1 MYSSAKHSVKS
12 RRKIVSQAADRV
24 LSDTFLGTAALGSPR
39 LGMGPDVSVADSGVG
54 LDLCEKEQSALARR
68 YVLTQRLETSE
79 PWSHAG
85 PRSVSPFAPCASSRV
100 PHILD
105 AARLDEDSVLWDLG
119 CGDGRVLHEAAARY
133 GCRCVGVEIDAPCL
147 AESQK
152 RAEAMGK
159 AVSDVCSWHLRD
171 VTALPAGALG
181 ADDAMDA
188 NTPSPTVVLLFITGH
203 GLSALSGWLKHEWET
218 AAKPFAIVTCVE
230 ALDTCVDVAGLHEA
244 SAADGGNPLFDQTT
258 NPHDWFVYRDA
269 THAKYGVFVTPPRG
283 VSINEWVATKPK
295 PAAADPSAAA
305 RATPR
310 VARGVFDEAD
320 IASVEALVEKLQPGG
335 FFDVDDHDAT
345 AYETTCVDEKKKMVV
360 KHAETTDVSS
370 ADDDALAARLSAALL
385 GDAASFE
392 APTDDAPSN
401 PSNEAFETTT
411 NLWSEFEDACH
422 AHRSHRVVHLHAC
435 VEQDDPTSDAFSKH
449 APRARAKLLRA
460 AYDADARFFFLARG
474 RALFVRSAEYHAY
487 EAGGGVVDPAHRDTG
502 SVLTVSVVL
511 ETPSLMS
518 DESDD
523 TESDGATKK
532 TRQKTTG
539 GGVFFTRGAEGD
551 FDETTFV
558 DPSPPLRRG
567 DAIVFPSEKRH
578 GVTPLVGEG
587 ARRRSVV
594 LELWEGGVTRK
605 NRQE

>member
-1 MYSSAKHSVKS
+1 
-12 RRKIVSQAADRV
+12 
-24 LSDTFLGTAALGSPR
+24 
-39 LGMGPDVSVADSGVG
+39 MGPDASVADSGVG

-147 AESQK
+147 AESKK
-152 RAEAMGK
+152 RAEAMGN

-171 VTALPAGALG
+171 LTALPAGSLG

-188 NTPSPTVVLLFITGH
+188 NTPSPTVLLLFITGH
-203 GLSALSGWLKHEWET
+203 GLSALSGWLKREWET

-230 ALDTCVDVAGLHEA
+230 ALDTCVDVAGLHAA
-244 SAADGGNPLFDQTT
+244 SAADGGNPLFDQAT
-258 NPHDWFVYRDA
+258 NPHDWAVYRDA

-283 VSINEWVATKPK
+283 VSLTEWAATKPK
-295 PAAADPSAAA
+295 PAAADPAAVA
-305 RATPR
+305 LATPR
-310 VARGVFDEAD
+310 VARGIFDEAD
-320 IASVEALVEKLQPGG
+320 VASVEALVEKLQPG
-335 FFDVDDHDAT
+335 FFAYDT
-345 AYETTCVDEKKKMVV
+345 AQTKPTFE
-360 KHAETTDVSS
+360 TDVSS
-370 ADDDALAARLSAALL
+370 ADDDALAARLGAALL
-385 GDAASFE
+385 DAASFE
-392 APTDDAPSN
+392 APIDE
-401 PSNEAFETTT
+401 PSNEASAYAKFPTTDSSET

-435 VEQDDPTSDAFSKH
+435 VEQNDPTVDDAFSKH

-460 AYDADARFFFLARG
+460 AFETDARFFNLARG
-474 RALFVRSAEYHAY
+474 RALFIRSAEYHAY

-511 ETPSLMS
+511 ETPSLSCSS
-518 DESDD
+518 DG
-523 TESDGATKK
+523 TESDGAETRLTIDKKK
-532 TRQKTTG
+532 TTRSG
-539 GGVFFTRGAEGD
+539 GAFFTRGGDFGGD

-567 DAIVFPSEKRH
+567 DAVVFPSEKRH